1 MVQREEGN
9 AGVNATGKKRI
20 TYSLEFLLAVGSS
33 EDCKA
38 LPAGVNMSKHPDDVK
53 LWLLEAASRIFLQFH
68 HKPGYI
74 LVQLL
79 INVIF
84 SSCSTAG
91 CRFASPASFGASATA
106 KISVDASFAC
116 VIIGTGGATIKQI
129 SRVSGAKLCI
139 RDHDSDAGLKNV
151 ELEGTFDQIKN
162 ASEMVMEKLS
172 RFGLGGFAPPPAGDK
187 NLAGGSVRGRGQS
200 DSFKTR
206 LCGHFARGC
215 CTHGDGCRFAHGD
228 KELRKPVYAAREPGG
243 W

>member
-1 MVQREEGN
+1 METGHPLRSAVDAHGDRACSAVWWRRHSRSAVELLPVAIGGFSGDEGR
-9 AGVNATGKKRI
+9 GVT
-20 TYSLEFLLAVGSS
+20 
-33 EDCKA
+33 
-38 LPAGVNMSKHPDDVK
+38 
-53 LWLLEAASRIFLQFH
+53 
-68 HKPGYI
+68 
-74 LVQLL
+74 
-79 INVIF
+79 
-84 SSCSTAG
+84 ST
-91 CRFASPASFGASATA
+91 ASPASFGASATA
-106 KISVDASFAC
+106 KISIDASFAG

-129 SRVSGAKLCI
+129 SRASGAKLCI
-139 RDHDSDAGLKNV
+139 WDHNSDAGLKNV

-187 NLAGGSVRGRGQS
+187 NLAGGSVRGGGQS
-200 DSFKTR
+200 NSFKAR